1 MASSALSLF
10 PSIFRHEPTL
20 SSPSLFTRSNKLT
33 PLASTWRLAVSTD
46 HTPVFTTSTPT
57 SAFSDNTNNKNKED
71 EKANEK
77 KNGALV
83 EDGDQVMSLNQ
94 FFEQAKDLLRS
105 NDQYSSGTVS
115 GPPRWFSPLDCGTPT
130 NHDSPLLLFLPG
142 IDGTGV
148 GLVRHH
154 QKLGK
159 HFQVSCLHIPPK
171 DRTPFTD
178 LVKLVERTIR
188 SEHHASPD
196 RPIYLVGESVGAC
209 LALSVAALNP
219 DIDLVLILANPA
231 TSFSR
236 SPLQAV
242 LPLLQFMPDTPYLS
256 LPHVLSTITGAMM
269 ASLEKGVGGLPLPET
284 IEKLSRDIVAP
295 SISNLSVLADILP
308 RETLLW
314 KLQMMSA
321 ASSYTNSRLHAV
333 KAHTVMLSS
342 GRDPLLP
349 SQGEGQRLKGLLAT
363 CQFRTFEECGHFL
376 FLEDAFDLLTVI
388 KNVGVYRRSKERDFV
403 TDYIPPSP
411 SEVKGIMD
419 KNRWVNILMSP
430 VMLSTLADGKIVRG
444 FAGIPTEGPVLY
456 VGYHMLLGFEIVPL
470 VTQLF
475 EQYNVHLRGIA
486 HPMMFDGSLPEITLY
501 DDFRL
506 MGAVPVSGK
515 NFFKLLST
523 KSHALLYPGGVREA
537 LHRKGEAYKLFW
549 PERSEFVR
557 MAARFGAKIVPFG
570 AVGEDDIGDI
580 FLDYED
586 QMKIPFLRKSIED
599 MTAEATNVRSTD
611 DGEIGNQALHL
622 PGIAPKFPGR
632 FYYKFGKP
640 IETAGRKQELRDR
653 ETAHELYLEVK
664 SEVEKS
670 LAYLLKKRESDPY
683 RNLAA
688 RLQFQAVN
696 GFTSEVPS
704 FDLD

>member
-1 MASSALSLF
+1 MASNALSLL
-10 PSIFRHEPTL
+10 PSIFRHEPT
-20 SSPSLFTRSNKLT
+20 SSPLLSTRSSKLARRT
-33 PLASTWRLAVSTD
+33 TRLAISTD
-46 HTPVFTTSTPT
+46 QTPVFTTSTAT
-57 SAFSDNTNNKNKED
+57 ALSESDKSKSKE
-71 EKANEK
+71 EHL
-77 KNGALV
+77 AL
-83 EDGDQVMSLNQ
+83 EDDGGDQASEERASLNQ
-94 FFEQAKDLLRS
+94 FFEQAKGLLRS
-105 NDQYSSGTVS
+105 DDQYGTGT
-115 GPPRWFSPLDCGTPT
+115 GPPRWFSPIDCGSGIPS

-142 IDGTGV
+142 IDGTGL

-159 HFQVSCLHIPPK
+159 IFEVSCLHIPPK

-178 LVKLVERTIR
+178 LVRLVERTIR
-188 SEHHASPD
+188 SEHDASPD
-196 RPIYLVGESVGAC
+196 RPIYLVGESLGAC

-219 DIDLVLILANPA
+219 DIDLELILANPA
-231 TSFSR
+231 TSFSK
-236 SPLQAV
+236 SPLQAL
-242 LPLLQFMPDTPYLS
+242 LPLLQFMPDSPNLS
-256 LPHVLSTITGAMM
+256 LPHILSTITGAMV
-269 ASLEKGVGGLPLPET
+269 ASLEKGVGGLPLPQT
-284 IEKLSRDIVAP
+284 VGKLSRDIIEP

-314 KLQMMSA
+314 KLQMIST
-321 ASSYTNSRLHAV
+321 ASSYANSRLHAV
-333 KAHTVMLSS
+333 KAHTVIVSS

-349 SQGEGQRLKGLLAT
+349 SQEEGQRLKSLLAT
-363 CQFRTFEECGHFL
+363 CQ
-376 FLEDAFDLLTVI
+376 EDAFDLLTVI
-388 KNVGVYRRSKERDFV
+388 KNVGIYRRSKERDFV
-403 TDYIPPSP
+403 SDYIPPSP
-411 SEVKGIMD
+411 SEVKGIME
-419 KNRWVNILMSP
+419 KNRWFNIIMSP
-430 VMLSTLADGKIVRG
+430 VMHSTLADGKIVRG

-475 EQYNVHLRGIA
+475 EQKNVHLRGIA
-486 HPMMFDGSLPEITLY
+486 HPMMFLKMKNGSLPELTLY

-523 KSHALLYPGGVREA
+523 KSHVLLYPGGVREA

-570 AVGEDDIGDI
+570 AVGEDDIGDLL
-580 FLDYED
+580 LDYED

-599 MTAEATNVRSTD
+599 LTAEAAKVRSTV
-611 DGEIGNQALHL
+611 DGEIGNQAMHL
-622 PGIAPKFPGR
+622 PGIVPKFPGR

-653 ETAHELYLEVK
+653 EKAHELYLEVK

-670 LAYLLKKRESDPY
+670 LAYLQKKRESDPY

-688 RLQFQAVN
+688 RLQYQAIH